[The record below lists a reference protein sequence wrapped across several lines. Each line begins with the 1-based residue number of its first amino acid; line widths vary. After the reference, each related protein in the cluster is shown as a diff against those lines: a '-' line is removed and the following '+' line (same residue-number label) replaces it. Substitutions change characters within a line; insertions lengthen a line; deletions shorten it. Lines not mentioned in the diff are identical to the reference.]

1 MRALRSLSD
10 TLRRLKP
17 RERRVI
23 LGGASVSAA
32 ALVIVL
38 GVLPFG
44 RRWAA
49 REDAYAASREQW
61 VRLATLAA
69 STDGLRRTLAEQQ
82 RAFAVDEARLVSGAT
97 PALAASSL
105 QGLLQRY
112 ADESAVQLDR
122 VDVAGQPRPDRPGLV
137 AIPVQ
142 LQGQGDIYGL
152 VDFLYRVERG
162 EKLLVVDDLTLN
174 AGVAWMPSAG
184 FAGGSRSQRL
194 TWSVRLH
201 GLYGAAARESGS

>member
-184 FAGGSRSQRL
+184 FAGDNRSQRL

>member
-1 MRALRSLSD
+1 
-10 TLRRLKP
+10 
-17 RERRVI
+17 VI

-152 VDFLYRVERG
+152 VDFLYRLERG